1 MVAGATGLA
10 LMTGS
15 TSGFVSNLAPT
26 SRSSTHSVELGD
38 HKGSVTASI
47 KSTGSSWTLSTAAV
61 SLAAAA
67 GLSLARRSVARAAQT
82 KKSAEEEASRRN
94 VVLPAIAAAF
104 ASMEES
110 AEAQPAGYQAP
121 MSKVEIPD
129 RINQDPYE
137 LIGMEDPADQKS
149 DFKYFYMKRN
159 YRLDSYQVMKHMKL
173 SASLDKGTPRMD
185 EWNSRVKREMNDWL
199 ALYRRQDQ
207 VVGRSSYYSMYSAVN
222 SLASHFTSYGT
233 KFPFPKKKRPR
244 FFELMNVTEK
254 YLEKGK

>member
-1 MVAGATGLA
+1 M
-10 LMTGS
+10 
-15 TSGFVSNLAPT
+15 P
-26 SRSSTHSVELGD
+26 
-38 HKGSVTASI
+38 
-47 KSTGSSWTLSTAAV
+47 
-61 SLAAAA
+61 
-67 GLSLARRSVARAAQT
+67 
-82 KKSAEEEASRRN
+82 
-94 VVLPAIAAAF
+94 
-104 ASMEES
+104 
-110 AEAQPAGYQAP
+110 
-121 MSKVEIPD
+121 KVEIPD
-129 RINQDPYE
+129 RIKEDPFE
-137 LIGMEDPADQKS
+137 LIGMDDPSDQKS

-244 FFELMNVTEK
+244 FYELMNVTEK

>member
-1 MVAGATGLA
+1 VAM
-10 LMTGS
+10 MTVS
-15 TSGFVSNLAPT
+15 APDFVLNLAPVT
-26 SRSSTHSVELGD
+26 RSTTGSVELGN
-38 HKGSVTASI
+38 HGITGAGSV
-47 KSTGSSWTLSTAAV
+47 KSTSSFLSLSTAVAA
-61 SLAAAA
+61 LAAAT
-67 GLSLARRSVARAAQT
+67 GCSLSRRSVARAAQA
-82 KKSAEEEASRRN
+82 KSTEEEASRRN
-94 VVLPAIAAAF
+94 VVLPAIAAVF
-104 ASMEES
+104 ASADEKS

-137 LIGMEDPADQKS
+137 LIGMDDPADQKS